1 MKILLEAN
9 LFTRYIMNIFA
20 HINAK
25 LRTQHF
31 AQHFQDN
38 GHSSGPIE
46 QIMDTSRYVKKGKFM
61 NSLQNFYIHC
71 ESMQAGTAQSV

>member
-1 MKILLEAN
+1 MDI
-9 LFTRYIMNIFA
+9 FT

-38 GHSSGPIE
+38 GHSFGPIE
-46 QIMDTSRYVKKGKFM
+46 QIMDTLHYVKKGKFM
-61 NSLQNFYIHC
+61 NSLENFYIN
-71 ESMQAGTAQSV
+71 